1 MNRAQKQHLVERLAE
16 WGAPAAFAA
25 AAGWAGFRVGLPS
38 AATALSAFAAFSLGL
53 LAMRWA
59 DRDQLAAIAPFE
71 AASLDYYPA
80 AELDELL
87 LEEKDQVLELDDPLV
102 EPAPDSRVVRLFER
116 NEPTPGELVE
126 RISDFLGD
134 GRRAAPVERKMEEQV
149 VDASAAL
156 HAALANIRASL
167 R

>member
-1 MNRAQKQHLVERLAE
+1 MNRALKLHIVERLAE
-16 WGAPAAFAA
+16 WAAPAVLAA
-25 AAGWAGFRVGLPS
+25 AAGWAGFQVGLPA
-38 AATALSAFAAFSLGL
+38 AATALGAFAAFSLGL
-53 LAMRWA
+53 LAMRWT
-59 DRDQLAAIAPFE
+59 DRDQLTALAPFE
-71 AASLDYYPA
+71 AATLEPFAA

-87 LEEKDQVLELDDPLV
+87 LEEKDQLLELDDPLI

-134 GRRAAPVERKMEEQV
+134 GRRAAPVERKIEEQV